1 MAPRVRAAAKER
13 KEARKLPLS
22 FPAAS
27 APLLSQASLGRGRA
41 QTPGHFYFCGEREE
55 RTGWGVGR
63 GGKPTSPSQRA
74 AEPRPGCGQEVEEG
88 RKGSRALPI
97 RPRHQG
103 MQLGGRWSEAPWSA
117 VCAVLSQGLASR
129 STRRAGSSQTKLQSL
144 IWTQKDVHPARE
156 SPARKGAPPREGRQG
171 RGLGE

>member
-117 VCAVLSQGLASR
+117 VCAVESGPSFTVHPTGRVLPDKAAKPHLDPE
-129 STRRAGSSQTKLQSL
+129 RRASSPRVPC
-144 IWTQKDVHPARE
+144 TQRCT
-156 SPARKGAPPREGRQG
+156 AP
-171 RGLGE
+171 